1 MEARSVRPGT
11 SSTIN
16 FPPDAGEL
24 VFGFVLGG
32 SATVDYREGFT
43 VGPSDA
49 FVIPPDEPWR
59 LSSMSADFG
68 LLHITTAQLD

>member
-1 MEARSVRPGT
+1 MP
-11 SSTIN
+11 
-16 FPPDAGEL
+16 GEL

-59 LSSMSADFG
+59 LCR
-68 LLHITTAQLD
+68 